1 LNRIFSLLFIFAFG
15 CANNFSYLPQCNFP
29 ESILEKGGLVKS
41 DHELNIEKNFIYKKN
56 ISCYEGSTKKI
67 ISPISYFVEQNRY
80 KKEGIL
86 LIEKKFRESKIVIA
100 DNKFNNIS
108 SENIKRIKRE
118 SKILNSKYLINS
130 SNSEISFPLYFP
142 SEGIISSEYGVKRFI
157 NNVPRNPH
165 LGLDIAS
172 KTGTPIYSAEKG
184 LIILARDFFYRG
196 KNILIAHAYNFKTS
210 YSHLDQILVKE
221 GDFVERGEIIGY
233 MGSSGRVTGP
243 HLHFETIFL
252 GEKLNPI
259 YFLPKD

>member
-1 LNRIFSLLFIFAFG
+1 MLLIFIFG
-15 CANNFSYLPQCNFP
+15 CANNISYLPQCNFP
-29 ESILEKGGLVKS
+29 ESILEKGGLVKN
-41 DHELNIEKNFIYKKN
+41 DYELNLEKNFIYKKN
-56 ISCYEGSTKKI
+56 ITCYEGSTRKI
-67 ISPISYFVEQNRY
+67 VSPISYFVKENEY

-86 LIEKKFRESKIVIA
+86 IKDKEFRESKIIIR
-100 DNKFNNIS
+100 DNKFNKIS
-108 SENIKRIKRE
+108 SDNIKRINIE
-118 SKILNSKYLINS
+118 SRILNSKYLINS
-130 SNSEISFPLYFP
+130 YNLEISFPLYFP

-157 NNVPRNPH
+157 NNIPRNPH

-184 LIILARDFFYRG
+184 LIVLARDFFYRG
-196 KNILIAHAYNFKTS
+196 KNILIDHAYNFKTS
-210 YSHLDQILVKE
+210 YSHLDQILVNE